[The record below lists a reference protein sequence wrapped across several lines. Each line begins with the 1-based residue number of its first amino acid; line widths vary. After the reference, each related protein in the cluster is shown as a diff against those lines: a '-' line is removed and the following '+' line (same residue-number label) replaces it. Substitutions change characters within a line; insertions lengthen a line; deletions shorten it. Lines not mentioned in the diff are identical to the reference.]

1 MARTSFSGPVAS
13 ANGFIGTGT
22 TTLDALSVTG
32 NTTVGGTVTVTGVS
46 TFTGNA
52 TFNGN
57 ATLNGNNVIGNATTD
72 TVAFYGVTP
81 TAQQNTTG
89 TATGFT
95 AGTGTPVLELST
107 FTGGVGTR
115 AYNISDI
122 VRALKTLGLI
132 ASS

>member
-1 MARTSFSGPVAS
+1 MATTTFSGPVRSLA
-13 ANGFIGTGT
+13 GFIGTGT
-22 TTLDALSVTG
+22 TTLDAVSVTG
-32 NTTVGGTVTVTGVS
+32 NATVGGTLTV
-46 TFTGNA
+46 TGNA
-52 TFNGN
+52 TF
-57 ATLNGNNVIGNATTD
+57 NGNNVIGNATTD
-72 TVAFYGVTP
+72 TVGFYGVTP